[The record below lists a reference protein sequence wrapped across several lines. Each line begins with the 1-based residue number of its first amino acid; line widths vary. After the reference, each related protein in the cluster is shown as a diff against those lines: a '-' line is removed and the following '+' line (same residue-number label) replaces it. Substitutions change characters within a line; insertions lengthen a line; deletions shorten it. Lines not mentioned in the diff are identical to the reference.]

1 MLSAFGLTLDDY
13 DDEIIEIWP
22 DIWPSFEVFRAMSTQ
37 WRTGVN
43 GVTGL
48 DYNCLPQVMDWLG
61 VEDKATVFS
70 DIRVMES
77 AALATIHKG
86 DDRK

>member
-13 DDEIIEIWP
+13 DDEIVEIGP

-48 DYNCLPQVMDWLG
+48 DYNCLPHVMDWLRI
-61 VEDKATVFS
+61 EDKATVFS
-70 DIRVMES
+70 DICVMES

-86 DDRK
+86 DDKQ